1 MTTDGL
7 IPLTGFEG
15 IDRVIKEINEF
26 EKSIPPGLLDHEEN
40 LAGFNRILE
49 KIETPKQK

>member
-1 MTTDGL
+1 MTTDGP

-15 IDRVIKEINEF
+15 IDRVIKDINDF

-40 LAGFNRILE
+40 HTGFCEILE
-49 KIETPKQK
+49 KIETPKRK

>member
-1 MTTDGL
+1 MPD

-26 EKSIPPGLLDHEEN
+26 EKSIPPGLLDHEAN
-40 LAGFNRILE
+40 HAGLCEILK
-49 KIETPKQK
+49 KIATPKQK